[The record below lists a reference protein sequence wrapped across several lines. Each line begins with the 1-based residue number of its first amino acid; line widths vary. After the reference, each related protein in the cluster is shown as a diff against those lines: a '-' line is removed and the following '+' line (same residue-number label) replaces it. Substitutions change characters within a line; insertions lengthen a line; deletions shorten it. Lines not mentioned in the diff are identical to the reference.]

1 MGMDRAAREE
11 RRRPPMRPYLSPI
24 PKVARRNAARA
35 SATTVAKWDIGQR
48 NVAPR
53 RRTRM
58 RALAHR
64 PCRRQAPSRRIS
76 QLDLPTPL
84 LSMISKGMASG
95 WSRKPPST
103 LHHLQLLSW
112 THYWV
117 HWTILRL
124 RRTGRGRKPCW
135 RKNLLGPLSHK
146 LTKAKTIGFVLSCM
160 TQVQHVT

>member
-1 MGMDRAAREE
+1 MDRAAREE
-11 RRRPPMRPYLSPI
+11 RRRPQMRPYLSL
-24 PKVARRNAARA
+24 KVA
-35 SATTVAKWDIGQR
+35 KR

-64 PCRRQAPSRRIS
+64 PRRCQAPSWRIS

-95 WSRKPPST
+95 WLRKLPST

-124 RRTGRGRKPCW
+124 RHTGRGRKPCW